1 MAYRKEA
8 NAMFK
13 ARMKFVKE
21 GRAKYL
27 SHLDLMHTL
36 QRAMAR
42 CELPVWFTEGFHQHS
57 YVSVALPLST
67 GYSSEC
73 EFLDFVLTSETMSLD
88 ASDAMLQSMNRVLP
102 EGLRALAIYPL
113 GESDYKVGRIAWA
126 KYRITWSFDGGIP
139 DGFCAAVQEL
149 FARPSVEIVKKSKRG
164 QATVNMR
171 ELMRD
176 FTLSVSEPDATGES
190 DTVTVVVTTAAGNHN
205 LSPAY
210 LTQAVQQYLP
220 QYPIPVCAYHRLAVF
235 VDDGSPFH

>member
-1 MAYRKEA
+1 
-8 NAMFK
+8 MFK

-73 EFLDFVLTSETMSLD
+73 EFLDFVLTSETMPPD
-88 ASDAMLQSMNRVLP
+88 ATERMNRVLP
-102 EGLRALAIYPL
+102 EGLRALSLYPL
-113 GESDYKVGRIAWA
+113 SKQDYKVGCIAWA
-126 KYRITWSFDGGIP
+126 KYRITWSFEDDIP

-164 QATVNMR
+164 EATVNMR

-176 FTLSVSEPDATGES
+176 FSLAVDEP
-190 DTVTVVVTTAAGNHN
+190 DTVTAIVTTAAGNHN

-220 QYPIPVCAYHRLAVF
+220 QYSLSVCTYHRLAVF
-235 VDDGSPFH
+235 VDDGRPFH